1 MQVFNG
7 GTGVRGPGQN
17 QDEVEGQMEK
27 FLTFR
32 LAEEHYGLEILQVK
46 EIIGILK
53 ITRVPRTPGY
63 IRGVINLRGKVLP
76 VMDLRLR
83 FGMGAIEETEETC
96 IIVVDATGAGNVLM
110 GLLVDSV
117 SEVLDIASSDI
128 EDAQDLGENVK
139 TEFIRGVGKAREKV
153 ILLLDIQAVLD
164 SEDRDKAAED
174 D

>member
-7 GTGVRGPGQN
+7 GTGVLGPGQSL
-17 QDEVEGQMEK
+17 DEVEKQMQK

-32 LAEEHYGLEILQVK
+32 LADENYGLEILQVK
-46 EIIGILK
+46 EIIGLLK
-53 ITRVPRTPGY
+53 ITRVPRTPEY

-83 FGMGAIEETEETC
+83 FAMGSIDDTDETC
-96 IIVVDATGAGNVLM
+96 IIVVDATGSGTVMM

-128 EDAQDLGENVK
+128 EDAQDLGESVK

-164 SEDRDKAAED
+164 SDGGDKASEEE
-174 D
+174 